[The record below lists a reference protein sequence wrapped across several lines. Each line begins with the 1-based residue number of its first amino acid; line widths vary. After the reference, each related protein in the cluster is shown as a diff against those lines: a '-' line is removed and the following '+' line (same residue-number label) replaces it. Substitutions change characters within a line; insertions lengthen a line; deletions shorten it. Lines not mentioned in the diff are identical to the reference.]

1 MTLPTSATRCLLAGL
16 FTAMLSLAAASASA
30 QASGLTRTLVGK
42 ADVSVPGREAVVAR
56 VEVAAGAKAGRH
68 THPGDEISYV
78 MDGEVTLLVDG
89 QPPRKLKAGESFVIP
104 AGVVHDAH
112 NDSAEHVKLLG
123 VYVVE
128 KGKPMASPAP

>member
-1 MTLPTSATRCLLAGL
+1 MSHPPRPHRRLRQTLIAAGL
-16 FTAMLSLAAASASA
+16 ALAAGLLYA
-30 QASGLTRTLVGK
+30 QASGLTRTLVGR

-56 VEVAAGAKAGRH
+56 VEVAPGARAGRH

-78 MDGEVTLLVDG
+78 LEGETQLLVDG
-89 QPPRKLKAGESFVIP
+89 QPARTVKAGESFVIP

-112 NDSAEHVKLLG
+112 NATGAPVKLVG

-128 KGKPMASPAP
+128 KGQPLATPAP